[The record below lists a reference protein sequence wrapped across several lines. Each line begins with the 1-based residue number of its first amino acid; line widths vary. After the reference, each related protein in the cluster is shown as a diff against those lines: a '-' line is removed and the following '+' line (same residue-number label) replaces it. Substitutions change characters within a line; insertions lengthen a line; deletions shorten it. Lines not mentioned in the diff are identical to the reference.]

1 MSDFIINEELDK
13 ETLKPY
19 FSITGKHVVVYQ
31 WDRMGRYRTREE
43 AEKAVKGLITNLE

>member
-1 MSDFIINEELDK
+1 MSDFTINEELDK

-43 AEKAVKGLITNLE
+43 AENATKDLISNLE